1 MYKVL
6 DVREYNKIGKCYWY
20 NGYGGNGGELSISQH
35 LRVVVI
41 AEEGETMQR
50 VRFEFFDA
58 YVFEFGGKA
67 HFGRYLGDFALLV
80 PGDYFR
86 IEDTVAQKKIVI
98 CNS

>member
-6 DVREYNKIGKCYWY
+6 DVREYNKIGKSYWY
-20 NGYGGNGGELSISQH
+20 HGYGGNGGELSISQH

-41 AEEGETMQR
+41 AEEVETMQR
-50 VRFEFFDA
+50 ARFEFFDA

-67 HFGRYLGDFALLV
+67 HFGGYLGDFALLV
-80 PGDYFR
+80 PGDYF
-86 IEDTVAQKKIVI
+86 ELQDTVAQKRVVI